1 MQAEIE
7 GLRRTEF
14 NFAERLTVRSISLEK
29 RNSVR
34 LSLDKPLNLRGF
46 LKGLPRLQ
54 GSQFWRVVRRLTW
67 PPLSETR
74 MPVSERPVHVEQ
86 ARQPPSERYFTAS
99 FNSFRARTFTF

>member
-14 NFAERLTVRSISLEK
+14 RFSRLIDRTVKRSAKL
-29 RNSVR
+29 NSVR